1 MTSSG
6 FRRAPGSRRAKRAQP
21 PLPQLGKAMASV
33 AAIRA
38 VHQGASLATQAAVFN
53 ASIAAASASAKVAA
67 AHSSSSSSSLLASF
81 PQSSSS
87 VAAFASSAGA
97 SVTAPATSY
106 SEVSAPLTR
115 AQLDAALAALPVVA
129 SAREPLLYKSLPID
143 ERLPVWINNL
153 DTVRLGARH
162 AITGSRMIWK
172 QTGYNYFTLFGTFG
186 LVKMRMPFVAIV
198 NPFNAAVEISPHPVR
213 RSADSALG
221 GRFPSLTCILF
232 TESTS

>member
-1 MTSSG
+1 
-6 FRRAPGSRRAKRAQP
+6 
-21 PLPQLGKAMASV
+21 MASV
-33 AAIRA
+33 AAVRA

-67 AHSSSSSSSLLASF
+67 AHSSSSSSSSSSSLLASF
-81 PQSSSS
+81 PQSSAS
-87 VAAFASSAGA
+87 VAAFASSAGTA
-97 SVTAPATSY
+97 ATAPATSY
-106 SEVSAPLTR
+106 SELSAPLSR

-162 AITGSRMIWK
+162 AIAGSRSIWK
-172 QTGYNYFTLFGTFG
+172 QTGYNYFTMFGTFG

-213 RSADSALG
+213 GLCRFGLAPEHTSPQYSCQLPFLLCYIALISFG
-221 GRFPSLTCILF
+221 GLHLLSCDGV
-232 TESTS
+232 

>member
-1 MTSSG
+1 
-6 FRRAPGSRRAKRAQP
+6 
-21 PLPQLGKAMASV
+21 MASV
-33 AAIRA
+33 AAVRA

-67 AHSSSSSSSLLASF
+67 AHSSSSSSSSLLASF

-87 VAAFASSAGA
+87 VAAFASSAGTA
-97 SVTAPATSY
+97 ATAPATSY
-106 SEVSAPLTR
+106 SELSAPLSR

-162 AITGSRMIWK
+162 AIAGSRSIWK

-213 RSADSALG
+213 GSVDSAPLSA
-221 GRFPSLTCILF
+221 RRSLPYPAQFFIL
-232 TESTS
+232 SC

>member
-1 MTSSG
+1 
-6 FRRAPGSRRAKRAQP
+6 
-21 PLPQLGKAMASV
+21 MASV
-33 AAIRA
+33 AAVRA

-53 ASIAAASASAKVAA
+53 ASIAAASASAKVAS
-67 AHSSSSSSSLLASF
+67 AHSSSSSSSSLLASF

-87 VAAFASSAGA
+87 VAAFASSAGTA
-97 SVTAPATSY
+97 VAAPATSY
-106 SEVSAPLTR
+106 SELSAPLSR

-162 AITGSRMIWK
+162 AIAGSRSIWK
-172 QTGYNYFTLFGTFG
+172 QTGYNYFTMFGTFG

-213 RSADSALG
+213 GLCRLCA
-221 GRFPSLTCILF
+221 P
-232 TESTS
+232 